1 MIAGTSQKL
10 YICPGEGHPISRS
23 VHLSRL
29 AAFYP
34 VCRDCPLRT
43 DTGHL
48 PGQIVERLQQTERRV
63 QRRSLYTTEG
73 VRGVYINDLTRKKAG
88 RIATALADLLVE
100 QGLFMGHPMSLKL
113 ERDTEGWTL
122 MLVLPRDYNKMNT
135 RETLAFF
142 ANNICAL
149 AFPGATASFVCVD
162 SEFEPFDILVPPT
175 YFSD

>member
-1 MIAGTSQKL
+1 MRRAAADLLILIA
-10 YICPGEGHPISRS
+10 I
-23 VHLSRL
+23 
-29 AAFYP
+29 AAP
-34 VCRDCPLRT
+34 VSALMLLTPREDM
-43 DTGHL
+43 H
-48 PGQIVERLQQTERRV
+48 VER
-63 QRRSLYTTEG
+63 YWG
-73 VRGVYINDLTRKKAG
+73 VVFYSDPVSRQE
-88 RIATALADLLVE
+88 ATALADLLVE

-135 RETLAFF
+135 RETLTFF